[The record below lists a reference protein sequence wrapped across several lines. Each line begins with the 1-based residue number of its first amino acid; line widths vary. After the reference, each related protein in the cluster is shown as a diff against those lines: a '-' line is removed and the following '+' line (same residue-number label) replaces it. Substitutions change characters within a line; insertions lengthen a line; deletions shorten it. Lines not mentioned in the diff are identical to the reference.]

1 MKFVKW
7 NQDIATKD
15 QRLQEIGVLAV
26 KRFVTIFIEIK
37 NFERQGF

>member
-1 MKFVKW
+1 MKYVKW

-15 QRLQEIGVLAV
+15 QRLREIGVLAV
-26 KRFVTIFIEIK
+26 KIFVTIFIEIK